1 MSSLCYGFIAAND
14 IVLYSLNVVLTSF
27 LVLTSLNEF
36 QKGSKFGPINAFSV
50 LLFIHFALP
59 FFYESFSVSTYNVQ
73 YLTRYKYTVLLY
85 VCAISL
91 VLLLYSNYRFS
102 RVNHSKLKYFSG
114 NSFFKV
120 VIIFLVIGYIA
131 RAYLISQNL
140 YFQHSRGAESNLSDS
155 LTLTWLIGFEKYPFY
170 ALIILSVARQ
180 EVILRF
186 NRWYQLVFLLE
197 LVYWIPTGRKEEIIA
212 TIVFP
217 IIVREFYQR
226 EKFLTLKNAMIAVI
240 IVVVFPATRFIR
252 SGLEILEFS
261 ASQKTLSIS
270 DVVGALP
277 EAYVLGQDRI
287 GEISNKLHGKE
298 ANPNIKRLSLVESV
312 SGCLYIKDLEG
323 YKYGESY
330 LFLFVFPI
338 PRFLWNDKPKSTH
351 GVEFGRKIGLVRG
364 ADNSSISISYIGES
378 IMNFGFAGLVVIFLF
393 LEMVVR
399 FYENARR
406 RTYILPVL
414 LYVMLFRVF
423 LYQGGELAAYLA
435 GFVKQII
442 ILAPLLIYLRRG
454 RCVVF
459 KY

>member
-1 MSSLCYGFIAAND
+1 MNFKREA
-14 IVLYSLNVVLTSF
+14 
-27 LVLTSLNEF
+27 
-36 QKGSKFGPINAFSV
+36 KFGPINAFSV

-226 EKFLTLKNAMIAVI
+226 EIPDIKK
-240 IVVVFPATRFIR
+240 RDD
-252 SGLEILEFS
+252 SCDYCCC
-261 ASQKTLSIS
+261 IS
-270 DVVGALP
+270 
-277 EAYVLGQDRI
+277 
-287 GEISNKLHGKE
+287 
-298 ANPNIKRLSLVESV
+298 
-312 SGCLYIKDLEG
+312 
-323 YKYGESY
+323 SY
-330 LFLFVFPI
+330 AI
-338 PRFLWNDKPKSTH
+338 H
-351 GVEFGRKIGLVRG
+351 KIW
-364 ADNSSISISYIGES
+364 A
-378 IMNFGFAGLVVIFLF
+378 
-393 LEMVVR
+393 
-399 FYENARR
+399 
-406 RTYILPVL
+406 
-414 LYVMLFRVF
+414 
-423 LYQGGELAAYLA
+423 
-435 GFVKQII
+435 
-442 ILAPLLIYLRRG
+442 
-454 RCVVF
+454 
-459 KY
+459 